1 MAKATGR
8 RRADVRRVWQRL
20 RKAFGPMQAPRR
32 LDPLSELIY
41 TILSQNTSDTN
52 SWRAF
57 ERLRAKYKDWNQLR
71 RAPVAQIAATIA
83 VAGLSKQKAP
93 RIKQIVNDIW
103 DQHGTL
109 SLACLERMD
118 VEEAKAYLS
127 EFSGVGPK
135 TIACVLLFA
144 CGKPVLPVD
153 THVYRVSRR
162 LQLIGAKTTVVKA
175 HEVLGSIVP
184 SELVLEFHLQLIKL
198 GRTICLA
205 RSPRCD
211 ACPLADICPT
221 ATGARWS

>member
-1 MAKATGR
+1 
-8 RRADVRRVWQRL
+8 
-20 RKAFGPMQAPRR
+20 
-32 LDPLSELIY
+32 
-41 TILSQNTSDTN
+41 
-52 SWRAF
+52 
-57 ERLRAKYKDWNQLR
+57 
-71 RAPVAQIAATIA
+71 
-83 VAGLSKQKAP
+83 
-93 RIKQIVNDIW
+93 
-103 DQHGTL
+103 
-109 SLACLERMD
+109 
-118 VEEAKAYLS
+118 S